1 MSAPL
6 LRTLKA
12 ASTYTRSH
20 HICLANHLNFHDTF
34 NGSMESLLSA
44 HAPAFRKALDDFQ
57 FSLAQNDRDLFKYTT
72 LADLQRSILE
82 IQSKH
87 ASERKMKNMAR
98 LNSFLEA
105 MEQYGKVIEVF
116 LNASEFVAF
125 VWVSVYFPMHKDKLI
140 RVLQGPAK
148 FLLQVVGV
156 HLR

>member
-1 MSAPL
+1 
-6 LRTLKA
+6 
-12 ASTYTRSH
+12 
-20 HICLANHLNFHDTF
+20 
-34 NGSMESLLSA
+34 MESLLSA

-82 IQSKH
+82 IQAKH
-87 ASERKMKNMAR
+87 ASERKTKNMAR

-125 VWVSVYFPMHKDKLI
+125 VWVSVY
-140 RVLQGPAK
+140 VLPNTQRQADLSAAGPSKVPLA
-148 FLLQVVGV
+148 GS
-156 HLR
+156 

>member
-1 MSAPL
+1 
-6 LRTLKA
+6 
-12 ASTYTRSH
+12 
-20 HICLANHLNFHDTF
+20 
-34 NGSMESLLSA
+34 MESLLSA

-57 FSLAQNDRDLFKYTT
+57 FSLSQNDRDLFKYTT

-87 ASERKMKNMAR
+87 ASERKTKNMAR

-125 VWVSVYFPMHKDKLI
+125 VWVSVYFPIRKGKLI